1 MEICRYGRATA
12 RILGL
17 LKGEEDAKKAASRRP
32 KQVNDFHTWLQCFA
46 LYCGVLGRYDTTT
59 IPELMAYMITISR
72 ASQDFSGLAWVRY
85 DSAFRRNAAVTGNRK
100 WSAIN
105 PSIYSFCFT
114 GKAAISTR
122 CDLCLSTGHVT
133 TNCPLQEDAD
143 PDLPIR
149 LKAVETVVLSLAGQ
163 SKGGNV
169 GTRIKS
175 GQVCRLFNND
185 ACRYKNC
192 KHLHQCSNCGEQHKA
207 IACPKG
213 PVPTSQTMANRQGRR
228 EGTRPY

>member
-1 MEICRYGRATA
+1 MLCSVLRCA
-12 RILGL
+12 
-17 LKGEEDAKKAASRRP
+17 GEVRP
-32 KQVNDFHTWLQCFA
+32 DHNPQ
-46 LYCGVLGRYDTTT
+46 
-59 IPELMAYMITISR
+59 LMAYMITISQ
-72 ASQDFSGLAWVRY
+72 ASQDFTGLAWVRY
-85 DSAFRRNAAVTGNRK
+85 DLAFRRNAAVTGNCK

-105 PSIYSFCFT
+105 PSIYSFFFT
-114 GKAAISTR
+114 RKAAISTR

-143 PDLPIR
+143 PDLPIH
-149 LKAVETVVLSLAGQ
+149 LKAVETAVLLLAGQ

-192 KHLHQCSNCGEQHKA
+192 KHLH
-207 IACPKG
+207 
-213 PVPTSQTMANRQGRR
+213 
-228 EGTRPY
+228 

>member
-1 MEICRYGRATA
+1 MQRRQLHVALSRSLISTSGCSVLLCTAEVQPDHNLRADGVHDHHLPGKPGLHRTG
-12 RILGL
+12 LG
-17 LKGEEDAKKAASRRP
+17 
-32 KQVNDFHTWLQCFA
+32 QVR
-46 LYCGVLGRYDTTT
+46 LG
-59 IPELMAYMITISR
+59 IPAECS
-72 ASQDFSGLAWVRY
+72 SDGKP
-85 DSAFRRNAAVTGNRK
+85 K

-114 GKAAISTR
+114 RKAAISTR

-143 PDLPIR
+143 PDLPIH
-149 LKAVETVVLSLAGQ
+149 LKAVETAVLSLAGQ
-163 SKGGNV
+163 SKGSNV

-192 KHLHQCSNCGEQHKA
+192 KHLHQCSNFGEQHKA

-213 PVPTSQTMANRQGRR
+213 PAPTSQAVANRQGRR
-228 EGTRPY
+228 EGTRTY